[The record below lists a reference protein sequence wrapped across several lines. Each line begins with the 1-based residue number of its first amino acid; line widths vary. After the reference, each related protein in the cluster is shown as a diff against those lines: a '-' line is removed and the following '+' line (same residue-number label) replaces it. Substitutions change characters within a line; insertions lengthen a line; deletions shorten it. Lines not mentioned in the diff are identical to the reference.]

1 MTPLKSFTA
10 MRTLSLVVVLALLC
24 MLAHEAQAQ
33 PRRMPARFVKPVPA
47 GHMHKSPKAPPQ
59 LAPKPVYPKGGKG
72 VAPQPDLTR
81 PLPKHKQVPK
91 AIVKDSVPQRGI
103 EKRTVT
109 HPSGRRDIYQS
120 KTREP
125 NGDIGK
131 QHSHIVLNKA
141 RQVEVAKTMD
151 RKTVKDSGKHIPKR

>member
-1 MTPLKSFTA
+1 
-10 MRTLSLVVVLALLC
+10 
-24 MLAHEAQAQ
+24 
-33 PRRMPARFVKPVPA
+33 MPAARMV
-47 GHMHKSPKAPPQ
+47 KSPKAPPQ

-72 VAPQPDLTR
+72 VPPQPDLTR
-81 PLPKHKQVPK
+81 PLPKHKQIPK
-91 AIVKDSVPQRGI
+91 AVVKDAVPQRGV

-125 NGDIGK
+125 DGNIGK
-131 QHSHIVLNKA
+131 QHSHTVLNKA

-151 RKTVKDSGKHIPKR
+151 RKTVKDSGKHIPRR

>member
-1 MTPLKSFTA
+1 MTPLKPSRAT
-10 MRTLSLVVVLALLC
+10 RPLSLVVVLGLLC
-24 MLAHEAQAQ
+24 MLAHEAQAM
-33 PRRMPARFVKPVPA
+33 PRRMPARFVKPMPA
-47 GHMHKSPKAPPQ
+47 ARMVKSPKAPPQ
-59 LAPKPVYPKGGKG
+59 LAPKPVYPKAGKG

-81 PLPKHKQVPK
+81 PLPRHKQLPK
-91 AIVKDSVPQRGI
+91 AVVKDAVPQHGI

-125 NGDIGK
+125 NGNIGK
-131 QHSHIVLNKA
+131 QHSHTVLNKA

-151 RKTVKDSGKHIPKR
+151 RKTIKDSGKHIPRR